1 MNTTRFLHRR
11 VCRSAPAI
19 ASDAAER
26 DADLRVDRVE
36 NRGRQWKRGGKGR
49 AGIAVGS
56 RAADGA
62 KVEFHI
68 IRNELWKHA
77 LEQQRPAA
85 HGAIPHVL
93 VRCARPL
100 LGW

>member
-1 MNTTRFLHRR
+1 MNTTRFLQRR
-11 VCRSAPAI
+11 CRSAPAI

-26 DADLRVDRVE
+26 DADLRVDRFE

-49 AGIAVGS
+49 AGVAVGS
-56 RAADGA
+56 GAADGA
-62 KVEFHI
+62 KVESHV

-77 LEQQRPAA
+77 LEQQRAA
-85 HGAIPHVL
+85 ANGAIPHVL
-93 VRCARPL
+93 VRHTGPL